1 MSEVKDSMH
10 LLNIFQDFYTVTGRL
25 LTSNGLLVMPD
36 GDAPPGENK
45 VNIKQLYDLF
55 KNTDSHGIV
64 SLPFLGLLLHYFE
77 GSDMRQVKNATSEL
91 YKNLSYMSLS
101 GARQF
106 EFEAVSDLIAQ
117 LSILFKKSTLEN
129 QKMREIE
136 SEVLA
141 KKIIDDQIFKPT
153 IQDPL
158 DDVIE
163 IIEEPDPKHK
173 KTMFPYLEPTV
184 QQPDEIEDYEQVII
198 DNFIDLQN
206 EFDKVNNAA
215 TEQKKQKEM
224 DDLVGSIIEDTIPNN
239 DFWWEE
245 DVFNK
250 SDPPS
255 TVNATKIIVDDIK
268 DTTKD
273 APKNIDIQALS
284 GNILKNIWPVDNRT
298 DQQLANDQF
307 ISIDNR
313 RQQELEDDNF
323 LSVSEESEIEE
334 IDTTSAWD
342 QNKTEVAKPGP
353 VIKLSTDYD
362 KKVKAAKKIKNK
374 YIKKTIG
381 QRNTSNKISV
391 DWLKNAGYL
400 DTKDQKR

>member
-1 MSEVKDSMH
+1 
-10 LLNIFQDFYTVTGRL
+10 
-25 LTSNGLLVMPD
+25 
-36 GDAPPGENK
+36 
-45 VNIKQLYDLF
+45 
-55 KNTDSHGIV
+55 
-64 SLPFLGLLLHYFE
+64 
-77 GSDMRQVKNATSEL
+77 
-91 YKNLSYMSLS
+91 MSLS

-313 RQQELEDDNF
+313 RQQELEDDDF